1 MFNEPK
7 PSGDMKGEAGPKTE
21 ETVVREPG
29 RCSGESRA
37 ETFEAQSLG
46 SCLGLKQTPR
56 RTSTLLTIMKAVPG
70 MIRLS

>member
-7 PSGDMKGEAGPKTE
+7 PSVETKGEAGPEPE

-29 RCSGESRA
+29 RCSDESRA
-37 ETFEAQSLG
+37 ETFEVQSLG

-70 MIRLS
+70 MICLS